1 MSAFQAE
8 DTGSNPV
15 GGTTESLRF
24 IRLGLLLLG
33 DDDMNVALRCMS
45 FG

>member
-33 DDDMNVALRCMS
+33 MTT
-45 FG
+45 